1 MLSIGEK
8 LLELNNFVT
17 HLSATESISIDETK
31 LQNIRSNFSFLEK
44 FAKDKVIYGINT
56 GFGPMAQYKISDED
70 RVQLQYNLIRSHCSG
85 TGAML
90 PPLFVRAAMIARLN
104 SLIQAR
110 SGIHEELVLL
120 LKDLLNHQVTPVV
133 YEHGG
138 VGASGDLVQLA
149 HLSLCLIGEG
159 KVHYKGEIL
168 PASQVFQ
175 QLQLKPLAIHIREGL
190 AIMNGTSFM
199 TGIALVNLIQAKKVL
214 HWAVIA
220 TSLITEITESY
231 DDFFSIELNEVKWHK
246 GQNNIAKKI
255 REQVYGS
262 QLVKSRTKHLYK
274 KVDDPVFEE
283 KVQEYYSIRCVP
295 QILGPVEDTLE
306 LAEKLV
312 IEELN
317 SVNDN
322 PIVNHE
328 VENVFHGGNFHGD
341 YVSLEM
347 DKVKIAIAK
356 LAMLSERQ
364 LNYLMNH
371 RINEKLPPFLNKGV
385 LGLNFGFQGVQFTA
399 TSTTAEIQTLSYPM
413 YLHSIPNNND
423 NQDIVSMG
431 TNAALICNKVI
442 DNASQV
448 LAIELMA
455 LVQAIDI
462 LNIKEK
468 LSKANQQVINQL
480 QQTFQAFTDDQ
491 PQYEK
496 IQQVKDLCF
505 PSTGF

>member
-1 MLSIGEK
+1 MLSIGKK
-8 LLELNNFVT
+8 LLELNDFVT
-17 HLSATESISIDETK
+17 HLSAQESVSIDENK
-31 LQNIRSNFSFLEK
+31 LQDIRSNFSFLEK

-56 GFGPMAQYKISDED
+56 GFGPMAQYKISDKD

-85 TGAML
+85 TGALL

-110 SGIHEELVLL
+110 SGIHEELILL
-120 LKDLLNHQVTPVV
+120 LRDLLNHQITPIV

-168 PASQVFQ
+168 PAYQVFQ
-175 QLQLKPLAIHIREGL
+175 QLQLKPLSIHIREGL

-199 TGIALVNLIQAKKVL
+199 TGIALINLIQAKKVL

-231 DDFFSIELNEVKWHK
+231 DDFFSVELNEVKWHK

-255 REQVYGS
+255 REQVAGS
-262 QLVKSRTKHLYK
+262 QLVKSRIQHLYK

-295 QILGPVEDTLE
+295 QILGPIEDTLE
-306 LAEKLV
+306 LAEKIV
-312 IEELN
+312 VEELN

-341 YVSLEM
+341 YVALEM
-347 DKVKIAIAK
+347 DKVKISIAK

-371 RINEKLPPFLNKGV
+371 KINEKLPPFLNKGV

-399 TSTTAEIQTLSYPM
+399 TSTTAEAQTLSYPM

-462 LNIKEK
+462 LNIKDK
-468 LSKANQQVINQL
+468 LSKANQQVIDQL
-480 QQTFQAFTDDQ
+480 QQTFLAFTDDQ

-496 IQQVKDLCF
+496 IQQIKDLCF
-505 PSTGF
+505 INTGF